1 MAIKNVIFDL
11 GGVLL
16 NLDINKTLNAYKT
29 VGLPG
34 IEQLFGIGHAD
45 SFFKQYETGAIDD
58 DGFIDSILKLKGNTG
73 TRAQAIEAWNAMLL
87 DFPIERV
94 NWLKQLGSNYRLF
107 LFSNTNAIH
116 LKSFQNTFR
125 AEHGFEMDD
134 LFEKAYYSHVVRL
147 RKPDAAAY
155 QLVLDENN
163 LLASETVF
171 VDDAL
176 INVEAANAVGIK
188 GIHLGKGM
196 KVTELAFD

>member
-16 NLDINKTLNAYKT
+16 NLDIKKTLDAYSAL
-29 VGLPG
+29 GLPG
-34 IEQLFGIGHAD
+34 IDQLFGIGHAD

-58 DGFIDSILKLKGNTG
+58 NGFIDSIMKLEGNTG
-73 TRAQAIEAWNAMLL
+73 TRAQAIAAWNAMLL
-87 DFPIERV
+87 DFPSERV
-94 NWLKQLGSNYRLF
+94 TWLKQLKNNYRLF

-116 LKSFQNTFR
+116 LESFQKAFR
-125 AEHGFEMDD
+125 DTHGFEMDD

-163 LLASETVF
+163 LTASETVF

-176 INVEAANAVGIK
+176 INVDAANAVGIK
-188 GIHLGKGM
+188 GLHLAKDM
-196 KVTELAFD
+196 QVISLTF